1 VSHRILTKPR
11 VAILLAIP
19 LVGLIVFFAIGF
31 APPPLA
37 PQPLHVRASGPI
49 GYGWQKYDLI
59 VSPGDWDQK
68 PNGAPDIIAR
78 SASDGSAWLFSGD
91 GLGGYTGPTRIA
103 TDWGKY
109 TMLVGIGGF
118 RHLTGRG
125 TGPNDLLA
133 VRSDGYLVLLPNLGH
148 GVIGAPRVL
157 GPGFGGYDVIMGAG
171 DFNGDWTLDVIARN
185 ASDGRL
191 ILYAGDGKGGFSG
204 HSVIS
209 PVSFAGYSLLTA
221 PGDWDNDNFRDLV
234 ARSPDG
240 TLCLFRGNGR
250 GSLQNTT
257 CIPVGTGWNAF
268 NAIVAPG
275 QWDQDNQVDLLARTP
290 DGGIWLATG
299 AGISGYPDPISLTQ
313 CSTIGLHISSVTSN
327 YTIRFQRFGQPAP
340 ETVATLNETNGQIQA
355 IPADAASKGARWQ
368 ESASYSDT
376 CAWKSGLYAAQLTAT
391 EPISSTGAS
400 LSETAYITFV
410 VKPLGPP
417 TPRQLLVVAST
428 NTWTAY
434 NDWPQDSSF
443 YDGRPGH
450 RATQVSYLRP
460 NPGATP
466 LAEGSHIAGGELQVL
481 QWLEAHN
488 FAYQMVTDVDLNDN
502 PSLLSTS
509 NYYAVLLNTHSEYW
523 TDPMY
528 NEVARYLQNGG
539 SVLSL
544 SGNTMY
550 RKETLL
556 RPSQNAQWSSVLIGG
571 VGPIRSPFAVGNLIG
586 LQFVSTIDTC
596 APYRVTK
603 PKSWLMAGVSARIIG
618 HTGQYWPS
626 GCFLNAPGIPAGASG
641 REVDKRLPFLLN
653 RHYEVVAVGTNP
665 KRGAD
670 LVWYM
675 RRAGGQVVNVGS
687 IAFGNSL
694 AIDPNLSIIVTNALN
709 RFMRFHDSGQS
720 TFGGLIAP
728 GDLHGD
734 GRPDILA
741 RRGDNLY
748 LYRSNGAAPIEGPTF
763 ISAGWSQ
770 YDLIAPAGN
779 WMGHARPDLLAR
791 RASDGALFVVPNSG
805 FGSFNARARIGSS
818 IHWSNYDTILG
829 VGDWNGD
836 HIPDLIAR
844 TPSGDLYLYTG
855 LGGGRINP
863 TPTLL
868 ATGWDS
874 YDQII
879 SPVDWNGDGLPD
891 LIARKPDGSMWI
903 ALGRRDHTL
912 TAPQEMPHPVEW
924 DNYSTVLSGGDWNA
938 NGRHDLIARR
948 ADGSIWV
955 FPADGEIFG
964 TPFKVAER
972 WNDFS

>member
-1 VSHRILTKPR
+1 
-11 VAILLAIP
+11 
-19 LVGLIVFFAIGF
+19 VFWAIGHN
-31 APPPLA
+31 PPQLP
-37 PQPLHVRASGPI
+37 PRTIHIRASGPI
-49 GYGWQKYDLI
+49 GSGWDKYDLI
-59 VSPGDWDQK
+59 VSPGEWDQK
-68 PNGAPDIIAR
+68 PNGAPDVIAR
-78 SASDGSAWLFSGD
+78 AASDGSAWLFSGD

-103 TDWGKY
+103 TGWGVY
-109 TMLVGIGGF
+109 TKLVGAGNF
-118 RHLTGRG
+118 RTHSRPG
-125 TGPNDLLA
+125 DLMA
-133 VRSDGYLVLLPNLGH
+133 VRSDGTLVLLPNFGRGLMGTPRILGH
-148 GVIGAPRVL
+148 
-157 GPGFGGYDVIMGAG
+157 GFGGYDVILGAG
-171 DFNGDWTLDVIARN
+171 DFNGDGTQDVIARN
-185 ASDGRL
+185 ASDGTL
-191 ILYAGDGKGGFSG
+191 VLYAGDGKDGFLG

-209 PVSFAGYSLLTA
+209 PVSFSGYSLLTT
-221 PGDWDNDNFRDLV
+221 PGDWDNDNYPDLV

-250 GSLQNTT
+250 GGLQNTT
-257 CIPVGTGWNAF
+257 CIPIGTGWNAF
-268 NAIVAPG
+268 NAIVAT
-275 QWDQDNQVDLLARTP
+275 QTWDQDNQRDLLARTP
-290 DGGIWLATG
+290 DGGMWLATG
-299 AGISGYPDPISLTQ
+299 FGLTGYSDPISLTQ
-313 CSTIGLHISSVTSN
+313 CSPIGLHISSVTPD
-327 YTIRFQRFGQPAP
+327 YTITFQRYGQAAP
-340 ETVATLNETNGQIQA
+340 ETLATLSETNGTIQT
-355 IPADAASKGARWQ
+355 IPADASSNGARWP
-368 ESASYSDT
+368 ESISYADT

-410 VKPLGPP
+410 VKPVAPP
-417 TPRQLLVVAST
+417 TSRQLLVVAST

-443 YDGRPGH
+443 YDRQPGGRA
-450 RATQVSYLRP
+450 RQVSYLRP

-502 PSLLSTS
+502 PSLFSNS

-528 NEVARYLQNGG
+528 NTLARYLQNGG

-556 RPSQNAQWSSVLIGG
+556 KPSPNAQWSSVLFGG
-571 VGPIRSPFAVGNLIG
+571 VGPLRSPFPVGNLIG

-618 HTGQYWPS
+618 PTGQYWPS
-626 GCFLNAPGIPAGASG
+626 GCFLNAPGVAPGASG
-641 REVDKRLPFLLN
+641 REVDRTLPFLLN

-694 AIDPNLSIIVTNALN
+694 AIDPNLSTIVTNALN
-709 RFMRFHDSGQS
+709 GFMRFHDSGQS

-728 GDLHGD
+728 GDWAGT

-748 LYRSNGAAPIEGPTF
+748 LYQSNGAAPIGGPAF

-770 YDLIAPAGN
+770 YDLIAPAGS

-805 FGSFNARARIGSS
+805 FRSFSARVRIGGSVN
-818 IHWSNYDTILG
+818 WSGYDTILG
-829 VGDWNGD
+829 AGDWNGD
-836 HIPDLIAR
+836 DIPDLIAR

-855 LGGGRINP
+855 SGGGRIDP
-863 TPTLL
+863 IPTLL

-891 LIARKPDGSMWI
+891 LIARKPDGSMWV

-912 TAPQEMPHPVEW
+912 AAPQEMPHPVEW

-938 NGRHDLIARR
+938 NGRHDLVARR

-955 FPADGEIFG
+955 FPAIGETFG
-964 TPFKVAER
+964 TPFRVAER
-972 WNDFS
+972 WNVFT